1 MSPDDPTRD
10 GRNLKVAPD
19 NTPSKGFS
27 KQGCGSMKQTAET
40 NERPYTAECSDHALS
55 IVIQTGL
62 LISEPHFET
71 GHVLEGIRATILR
84 LESILRKTN
93 HSYRFIL
100 PFRPGPEHAVL
111 ETLLDDT
118 MWDQICHRPQVLLIA
133 EEGDEEPEFFPFE
146 GEISF
151 DIAPVAPEE
160 AIPGYDPVDDVIID
174 VSNLVILVG
183 EWEPGATTYRRG
195 SMFEL
200 AQVHGTTVVAIDP
213 GTGETYELP
222 HDDRI
227 FETYTQLD
235 EYNRESIS
243 AALYFATYQRYLK
256 MLRTEAE
263 KAGLPEDVIEPAS
276 GTLLPYF
283 TRTQLLARRYRR
295 YYTLAGTC
303 VSLLSALAVATI
315 TCQTLFFPDVTWL
328 IWLEVIEILCII
340 ILMTGSRHGD
350 FHRKWIDYNFLA
362 ERIRAAFFLCIVC
375 IHCESSDTPPH
386 MSLSN
391 RPNDW
396 MVIAF
401 ESIMETR
408 PISYCRL
415 DIPFAPMKKFFRSAW
430 ISNRLRFYEKASANA
445 SRTYLVMLILGEVL
459 FVSTLI
465 FAVMHAIGI
474 GHAPAMPG
482 GLNAS
487 LGLAY
492 LTITL
497 PALGSAIAAIRLQR
511 EYLRNGER
519 YAHVVRHLTAIR
531 SNVRHAQT
539 MEDLCSLL
547 EEMNELTLREQQNWR
562 IVFRFRRIEAM

>member
-1 MSPDDPTRD
+1 
-10 GRNLKVAPD
+10 
-19 NTPSKGFS
+19 
-27 KQGCGSMKQTAET
+27 MKQTAET
-40 NERPYTAECSDHALS
+40 SEGAFPGRDWDQPLS
-55 IVIQTGL
+55 IVIQAGL
-62 LISEPHFET
+62 IISEAHFET
-71 GHVLEGIRATILR
+71 GRVLEGIRATILR
-84 LESILRKTN
+84 LESILKKTD
-93 HSYRFIL
+93 HMYRFVL

-118 MWDQICHRPQVLLIA
+118 IWDHISHRPQVLLIA
-133 EEGDEEPEFFPFE
+133 EQGHEEPEFFPFE

-160 AIPGYDPVDDVIID
+160 AIFGYDPVDDAIID
-174 VSNLVILVG
+174 LSNLVILVG
-183 EWEPGATTYRRG
+183 EWEPGATTYRQG

-200 AQVHGTTVVAIDP
+200 AQVHGTTVVAVDP
-213 GTGETYELP
+213 GTGETYELS

-235 EYNRESIS
+235 EYNRETIPS
-243 AALYFATYQRYLK
+243 ALYHDTYRRYRK

-263 KAGLPEDVIEPAS
+263 KAGLPEDLIEPAS
-276 GTLLPYF
+276 DTLLPYF

-295 YYTLAGTC
+295 YYTMAGTC

-315 TCQTLFFPDVTWL
+315 TCQTLFFPDVIWL
-328 IWLEVIEILCII
+328 IWLEVVEILCII
-340 ILMTGSRHGD
+340 ILMAASRHGD

-430 ISNRLRFYEKASANA
+430 ISNRLRFYEKASAHA
-445 SRTYLVMLILGEVL
+445 SRTYIIMLILGEVL
-459 FVSTLI
+459 FVGTLI
-465 FAVMHAIGI
+465 FAVMHAVGL
-474 GHAPAMPG
+474 GHAPGMPG

-487 LGLAY
+487 LALAY
-492 LTITL
+492 FTITL
-497 PALGSAIAAIRLQR
+497 PAMGSAIAAIRLQR

-531 SNVRHAQT
+531 SNVRHAHS

>member
-1 MSPDDPTRD
+1 MTKMTGTGD
-10 GRNLKVAPD
+10 GEL
-19 NTPSKGFS
+19 TGI
-27 KQGCGSMKQTAET
+27 TH
-40 NERPYTAECSDHALS
+40 DHALS

-62 LISEPHFET
+62 IISEYHFET
-71 GHVLEGIRATILR
+71 ALVLEGIKATVHR
-84 LESILRKTN
+84 LESILKKTD
-93 HSYRFIL
+93 HTYRFVL

-111 ETLLDDT
+111 ETLLDDSI
-118 MWDQICHRPQVLLIA
+118 WDHISHPPEVLLIA
-133 EEGDEEPEFFPFE
+133 EEGYEEPEFFPFE
-146 GEISF
+146 GEVSF
-151 DIAPVAPEE
+151 DIAPVTPEE
-160 AIPGYDPVDDVIID
+160 AIPGYDPTDDGIID
-174 VSNLVILVG
+174 LANLVILVG
-183 EWEPGATTYRRG
+183 EWEPGATAYRPK

-200 AQVHGTTVVAIDP
+200 AEIHGTTVVAIDP
-213 GTGETYELP
+213 ETGETYELP

-235 EYNRESIS
+235 EYNRESIPKGVY
-243 AALYFATYQRYLK
+243 LATFQRYRK

-276 GTLLPYF
+276 ATLLPYF

-295 YYTLAGTC
+295 YYTLTGTS
-303 VSLLSALAVATI
+303 VSLLAALAVATI
-315 TCQTLFFPDVTWL
+315 TSQTLFFPEKTWI
-328 IWLEVIEILCII
+328 IWLEVVEILCII
-340 ILMTGSRHGD
+340 ILMAATKYGD

-375 IHCESSDTPPH
+375 IHCESPDTPPH

-430 ISNRLRFYEKASANA
+430 VSNRLRFYEKASAHA
-445 SRTYLVMLILGEVL
+445 GRTYLAMLALGEIL
-459 FVSTLI
+459 FVGTLI
-465 FAVMHAIGI
+465 FAVMHALGF
-474 GHAPAMPG
+474 GHTVGADG
-482 GLNAS
+482 GFDTALA
-487 LGLAY
+487 LAY

-497 PALGSAIAAIRLQR
+497 PAVGSAIAAVRLQR
-511 EYLRNGER
+511 EYLRNAER

-531 SNVRHAQT
+531 SNVRHAHS
-539 MEDLCSLL
+539 MEELCNLL
-547 EEMNELTLREQQNWR
+547 QEMNELTLREQQNWR